1 MNTWVG
7 QHLLHNTGVLIEVNL
22 AAENCAT
29 NKITKKTNKQL
40 AEYLINIYKQH
51 TKGSSYPI
59 SHPQV
64 YIYFFTTY
72 VSLVYIY
79 TSFHKSVRYESG
91 AIKSFLVGFNQSCTQ
106 LSWLQFT
113 GVSITQLSTEVDP

>member
-1 MNTWVG
+1 MITWVG
-7 QHLLHNTGVLIEVNL
+7 QHLLHNSDVLIEVNL

-29 NKITKKTNKQL
+29 NKITKNKKL

-51 TKGSSYPI
+51 TKGPSYPI

-64 YIYFFTTY
+64 YIYFFITY
-72 VSLVYIY
+72 VSLLYIY

-91 AIKSFLVGFNQSCTQ
+91 AIKSFSVGFNQSCTQ
-106 LSWLQFT
+106 LSWLQFK